1 MKTNNMSIPPCQSRN
16 RASAALPLLA
26 NPSFFYGL
34 LTLGFFA
41 LSPTLRAVTPAP
53 DGGYPNNNT
62 AEGEEALFKLNL
74 SYGNNTALGYHALH
88 EAIGTLFNTAVGA
101 SSLAKNQD
109 GDDNTAVG
117 GGALAEDI
125 HGGSNTAVG
134 ASALE
139 NTTASDNT
147 AVGEQALRY
156 NTSGTGNTAVGSRA
170 LSAGVVSVATGSY
183 NTANGALSLV
193 SNTTGYSNVANGWQA
208 LYSNKVGAHNSATG
222 AEALYTNTADFNTAA
237 GSRALYTNS
246 TGNSNT
252 ASGYA
257 TLYNNTSGSSNTAVG
272 TAALTYNTTGSNNVA
287 IGRDAGT
294 NLTTGSN
301 NIVIGAGL
309 LGNSADTNVTRI
321 GKTTQKKVFIGGI
334 YGIAEPAGSGIK
346 PVYIN
351 SNGQL
356 GTTPPASSA
365 RFKELIKPMEKASEG
380 ILSLKP
386 VTFRYKDDTER
397 TPQFGLIAEEVAKAN
412 PDLVVR
418 DDNGQIYTV
427 RYEAVNAM
435 LLNEFLKEHRTVQ
448 ELKATLAQQQKQ
460 IETLTA
466 GLQKVTAR
474 VETSKPAQRVVSGD

>member
-1 MKTNNMSIPPCQSRN
+1 MRTKPMKTNNMSIPPCQSRN

-74 SYGNNTALGYHALH
+74 SYGNNTALGY
-88 EAIGTLFNTAVGA
+88 N
-101 SSLAKNQD
+101 
-109 GDDNTAVG
+109 
-117 GGALAEDI
+117 
-125 HGGSNTAVG
+125 
-134 ASALE
+134 
-139 NTTASDNT
+139 
-147 AVGEQALRY
+147 
-156 NTSGTGNTAVGSRA
+156 
-170 LSAGVVSVATGSY
+170 
-183 NTANGALSLV
+183 
-193 SNTTGYSNVANGWQA
+193 NVANGWQA

-356 GTTPPASSA
+356 GTTPPDSSA
-365 RFKELIKPMEKASEG
+365 RHQELIKPMEKAHGG